1 MNIHSTAELS
11 VRLRFVVGV
20 LILASLGFAGEA
32 AAQTVPFWDNGNGS
46 AINFDPAPWPSD
58 AQWIAYTR
66 TNASINDKRTQDP
79 SNGGTSPQSY
89 VNVSS
94 GCTDQALPSVFY
106 YFDPVRQVIFY
117 RWRVENAPNNYAT
130 GPAPGAFS
138 ATSPWQSAQ
147 WTVLF
152 DTNGDG
158 FRDFAA
164 HLNGSTGSPA
174 APIDMMNA
182 IWSPTLSNTLD
193 YLGDPANVHLI
204 SSNPTAF
211 VEGTAGNTNN
221 QILQFNGS
229 AVPST
234 VQWPNGSSETV
245 WDYGTTRAT
254 DVSVS
259 TCREYFVDYQIP
271 LAMLD
276 ATAFG
281 GPALT
286 PNTPFSFMFATANS
300 LQNPFQ
306 KDIVLNGDYTC
317 NATAPAPFG
326 DPMTLTGGIIEHPIA
341 MSVTAGTGSCTSVP
355 LSAQILDTL
364 EVDECKTVST
374 LSSATKFVYF
384 YDANGD
390 GLDNDGGV
398 WTDVAAPAV
407 RDGTVVRA
415 NWDTSSLLQGQ
426 YLVAVELIDTAT
438 PVAHTTRTWLSSA
451 TPPVFTNYP
460 TAGISA
466 ATLGINYAKTTIA
479 GACGVPPPSM
489 TKQASTAN
497 VQAGG
502 SMSYTLTI
510 TNSATTAITVSSIT
524 DTLPSGFTYSSNA
537 GGTLGAP
544 ATSPGAGA
552 SGTIT
557 WTFPAGTTVAGSSS
571 RTFSFNVTAGST
583 AGSFFNTATAVTSV
597 GTISAT
603 DNTGI
608 TVQNAVMTVS
618 KIAAFASAPTTPIT
632 KVDRNGAFQY
642 RITYSNISDTTTT
655 GVVVTD
661 TLPAGVTFVSAVPA
675 PTSVVGNVLSWTIG
689 NVAANSGPFTIT
701 VNVTATT
708 AGSQINTVQVT
719 STNAATETATASVLV
734 SGPALTITKTASASA
749 VVPPATVDYTITY
762 SNVGDVAASITTV
775 TDTVPAGFTL
785 LAGAPTTAGCT
796 QPGGIGTQVTCTI
809 NASLAA
815 GASATR
821 VLRFSVSA
829 AAPNPST
836 NTATVNAS
844 NAASASTNYSLSIG
858 SSGCG
863 TSTILGVPMTGAA
876 YYFDNVLTDVTTGT
890 GERVAYARMTAV
902 GNGYTNAT
910 VTFSAPPPG
919 GTTATGTAILD
930 GGGGEV
936 VGITITNGGSGY
948 TTAPTVTITGNGTGA
963 TATATLTSSQFTTTF
978 TAPAGT
984 ATTFGP
990 VLVGTNPV
998 EVGRF
1003 YSPVLSAN
1011 DGTVLTNIADGFP
1024 VVRLYA
1030 DKDGAPPAFATVRL
1044 FSFDPA
1050 TGTSTLITSGVS
1062 GTVSGN
1068 KNNEPLSVTTFPI
1081 PAGTIVPAGH
1091 RLLWTVD
1098 FTSSSQENDIL
1109 LRWDGASSPAFG
1121 RICAAAIRP
1130 SITKT
1135 VDKATAVPGVDQL
1148 VYTITYGNAGG
1159 AAIPNVVISD
1169 PLPAGLT
1176 FGSASPAPTA
1186 APAVGSNGTV
1196 TWNIGTLAAGALG
1209 TLTLTVN
1216 TTNGMT
1222 ASSVT
1227 NTVTLTNNVT
1237 APVSASATTQLRK
1250 PAVSISKRVNDAA
1263 LAPGDTFAYTIDV
1276 VNAGNSAAS
1285 GVTVTDFLPS
1295 FITSTNYT
1303 GTTNTVATATITA
1316 GGSGYATAPAVSFT
1330 GGGGSGA
1337 AATAIVSGGAVAGI
1351 NITSGG
1357 TGYTSAPSVSL
1368 SGGGGTGATAISGIA
1383 GVTVTGSTIT
1393 FNVGSLAV
1401 GAAATF
1407 VINAQVA
1414 STGLPAGDTTLVNTA
1429 QVVDNYNTTPRTST
1443 ADVVVSAAPVLTL
1456 SAVATPSDR
1465 RVVYVNVT
1473 AGGTYTDIP
1482 TVSFSGGGCT
1492 GVTGTVSVTG
1502 TPGNYSVTGVTITDP
1517 GTGCT
1522 GMPTVVFSGAGVGG
1536 ATAAPTVGPAP
1547 GDTITYVL
1555 TATNTGNATATG
1567 VVIFDE
1573 IPNYTSYL
1581 SGGTFSIDTVYS
1593 NAVNV
1598 APGAST
1604 TLTYTVTVGSSLP
1617 KGQTSLVTNGGA
1629 SSTNTPAPGP
1639 VTTTVLTGA
1648 APAYSIDKTPDNALK
1663 PFPVATL
1670 SSNATAT
1677 TTINVTSA
1685 RLIETGTYV
1694 VIGSTVA
1701 QVVSKTATTVT
1712 LSTAVT
1718 AAGGTTVLQAIEY
1731 VLTYENDGNAT
1742 GTGVVVS
1749 DALPA
1754 GLGYAGIP
1762 TGATAP
1768 NSAPAIGAS
1777 GTVSWTIGTL
1787 LDGDSGLRRFLAYAT
1802 VAGTYTNTATISDGT
1817 TLNTYNDSDSATAI
1831 FGALDPQKTTSTPSI
1846 INQSPTNIATY
1857 TITVNNPLATPA
1869 TGVSVIDNLSSGF
1882 TYRAGST
1889 VINGVPSAD
1898 PASRYVAGIALTNGG
1913 SGYTSAPA
1921 VTISG
1926 GGGSGATANATVAGG
1941 VVTSLVIANPGSGF
1955 TSAPTVAFS
1964 GGGGVGAAATAF
1976 LSDNTTSPQWAGLTI
1991 AGGGT
1996 LSITFSADLASTVPP
2011 GLYQNE
2017 ILVYGSIPSL
2027 YFDHLGTTQEDVQV
2041 CVPPPIVSAPPAC
2054 GSSAG
2059 NVASILRQPGA
2070 SVSWSIT
2077 NGNGTIT
2084 TTSTGTVHQ
2093 VALGSGGSGYSIAPA
2108 VSFSGGGGTGAAA
2121 LANVSGG
2128 VITSITMT
2136 NPGSGYTSVP
2146 TVVITPNGSG
2156 SGATAAAVLGT
2167 GIIYTAGATGT
2178 VNLQVTVTRAF
2189 SNDIP
2194 ACNVSSLETVSIDPS
2209 PAITVGPGDIAVCPN
2224 TLATFTVTATNAT
2237 AYQWQVSTNGGG
2249 TWNNVT
2255 GATAATYAFTATLA
2269 DNGKLYRVI
2278 ASRGP
2283 ACVATSAPALLTVS
2297 CGPDVAVILN
2307 SDSPDP
2313 VIAGENIT
2321 YTQQVRNI
2329 SPTAATSPS
2338 FTQNTPVGTTFVSM
2352 TPPAGWS
2359 CTTPAVGATGAITC
2373 TATAGTLGANTT
2385 AGNFVLVLATSGT
2398 LAHGSTIG
2406 LPASISMQEIDP
2418 SPSNN
2423 TLTANTGVIRRVDNA
2438 VVKTNDATA
2447 APFGAGY
2454 LYSPPSATPL
2464 NYTITVTNNGPSRAE
2479 NTVVTDTLPAEFT
2492 YDHATSPATSTQ
2504 GTCAYNAGTRVLTCA
2519 IGTLDNAEV
2528 ETITVPGTVEGVFDD
2543 FSNTA
2548 TVTQTE
2554 TDRNLANN
2562 SSTSTIVILA
2572 STAIEMFEL
2581 DAVQT
2586 PKGVTVLWQTSF
2598 ETDNIGF
2605 NVYRSVAGGVM
2616 EQVNEHLIHGS
2627 SLVKGRGNNAG
2638 RNYRLK
2644 DNNAPA
2650 GFVQY
2655 YVEDIDIHGVRTM
2668 HGPVTPRLGEDDEPA
2683 GAPTDPDPGIG
2694 STGGIIETARGMGV
2708 AFAEKTMPAA
2718 QRMNQ
2723 QWHIV
2728 SGETSAKLVVAQ
2740 TGWVRVTKQ
2749 QLVAAGWDPGT
2760 NSRAISVFV
2769 DGMEIPVEIRQ
2780 SNPNRFDSTDTIE
2793 FFGTGMDTA
2802 TSGARIYFVTLGKGK
2817 GLRLKSNSG
2826 AKKGSAAPASF
2837 RYTYSRKARTV
2848 FFSSLTNNGDRDS
2861 FFGAVVTTRAAND
2874 SLHVENLDPAGA
2886 PAEIEIVLQGGMEK
2900 WNHVVSVKLNGT
2912 ELGPVRFHGLD
2923 RHVFKTTVPL
2933 SMLVAGKNTLTFR
2946 GTNTGND
2953 ISVVEAVTINYPHLY
2968 RADNNALAFT
2978 APGGSEL
2985 VIAGF
2990 TTDAVSAV
2998 DVTDA
3003 LDPIRLETKVTAGSA
3018 TVVVPSGETRTVL
3031 VYADTRVAAPGQVVL
3046 NQASTWNDMKNRAN
3060 LVIVTNRA
3068 FLTQATTLKTAREAA
3083 GIATAVVDVQN
3094 LYDEFSFGHHGPQ
3107 PIRDFLARAQSWALA
3122 PKYAILLGDASFD
3135 PRNYLGIGNFDFV
3148 PTKLIATDWMK
3159 TSSDDWF
3166 ADFNDTGIPMMAIGR
3181 IPVRTVAQATGVIN
3195 KLVQRGTAPPTASWT
3210 STITLVTDRPDAHAP
3225 FDKSKAYVQQAVPSS
3240 MTIAHVDYKNFTSN
3254 SATATAVNNAF
3265 NSGSLV
3271 MNYIG
3276 HGSVEIWSRNALTSK
3291 SVPNLKNGDRLPF
3304 VMSMN
3309 CLNGYFHDLYSDSLG
3324 EALLR
3329 HATGGAIGVWASSAT
3344 TSPDHQTLMNA
3355 EALRHVFAG
3364 ATIGDALLK
3373 AKAAITDKDVRRT
3386 FILLGDPT
3394 MRLK

>member
-1 MNIHSTAELS
+1 MNRHSTAEVS
-11 VRLRFVVGV
+11 VRLRFAVVGV
-20 LILASLGFAGEA
+20 LILASVGLASVA
-32 AAQTVPFWDNGNGS
+32 AAQTVPYWDDGNGS
-46 AINFDPAPWPSD
+46 AINFAPAPWPSN

-66 TNASINDKRTQDP
+66 SNASINDKRTQDP

-106 YFDPVRQVIFY
+106 YFDAARQVIFY

-164 HLNGSTGSPA
+164 HLNGSTGSPS

-204 SSNPTAF
+204 ASNPTAF
-211 VEGTAGNTNN
+211 VQGTAGNTTN

-229 AVPST
+229 ALPTT
-234 VQWPNGSSETV
+234 VQWPNGASETV

-254 DVSVS
+254 DASVS

-281 GPALT
+281 GPAIT

-341 MSVTAGTGSCTSVP
+341 MSVAAGTGSCTSVP

-374 LSSATKFVYF
+374 LSSATKFVYY
-384 YDANGD
+384 YDINGD

-407 RDGTVVRA
+407 RDGTIVRA
-415 NWDTSSLLQGQ
+415 NWDTSSLVQGQ
-426 YLVAVELIDTAT
+426 YLIAVELIDSAT
-438 PVAHTTRTWLSSA
+438 PVVHTTRTWLSTA
-451 TPPVFTNYP
+451 TPPVYTNFP

-466 ATLGINYAKTTIA
+466 ATLGINYAKTTVA
-479 GACGVPPPSM
+479 GACGVTPPSM
-489 TKQASTAN
+489 TKQASTAT

-502 SMSYTLTI
+502 AMGYTLTI
-510 TNSATTAITVSSIT
+510 TNSATSAITVSSIT
-524 DTLPSGFTYSSNA
+524 DSLPSGFTYSSNA
-537 GGTLGAP
+537 GGTLGSP
-544 ATSPGAGA
+544 ATSPAPGA

-557 WTFPAGTTVAGSSS
+557 WTFPGGTTVPGSSS
-571 RTFSFNVTAGST
+571 RTFSFNVTAGSA
-583 AGSFFNTATAVTSV
+583 AGSFFNTASAVTSV
-597 GTISAT
+597 GTISAA

-608 TVQNAVMTVS
+608 TVQNAVMAVS
-618 KIAAFASAPTTPIT
+618 KIAAFSSAPATPIT
-632 KVDRNGAFQY
+632 KVDRNAAFQY
-642 RITYSNISDTTTT
+642 RITYSNISDTATT

-675 PTSVVGNVLSWTIG
+675 PASVAGQVLQWNIG
-689 NVAANSGPFTIT
+689 TVAANSGPFTIT

-708 AGSQINTVQVT
+708 AGSQTNTVQVT
-719 STNAATETATASVLV
+719 STNAATETATATVLV

-749 VVPPATVDYTITY
+749 VAPSATVDYTITY
-762 SNVGDVAASITTV
+762 SNVGDVSASITTV

-785 LAGAPTTAGCT
+785 VTGAPTTAGCT
-796 QPGGIGTQVTCTI
+796 QPGGAGTQVTCTV
-809 NASLAA
+809 NAALAA

-821 VLRFSVSA
+821 VLRFTVGATAPDPSV
-829 AAPNPST
+829 

-844 NAASASTNYSLSIG
+844 NAASASANYSLAIG
-858 SSGCG
+858 SNTCT
-863 TSTILGVPMTGAA
+863 TST
-876 YYFDNVLTDVTTGT
+876 YFFHAGQ
-890 GERVAYARMTAV
+890 TA
-902 GNGYTNAT
+902 N
-910 VTFSAPPPG
+910 
-919 GTTATGTAILD
+919 
-930 GGGGEV
+930 
-936 VGITITNGGSGY
+936 
-948 TTAPTVTITGNGTGA
+948 TTAPVSPTSTNNGP
-963 TATATLTSSQFTTTF
+963 FVVPTT
-978 TAPAGT
+978 
-984 ATTFGP
+984 
-990 VLVGTNPV
+990 PV

-1003 YSPVLSAN
+1003 FSPVLSTTDAYSLTTITGATLAN
-1011 DGTVLTNIADGFP
+1011 PI
-1024 VVRLYA
+1024 VRLYI
-1030 DKDGAPPAFATVRL
+1030 DKTGAPQIQARVRL
-1044 FSFDPA
+1044 YTYNPA
-1050 TGTSTLITSGVS
+1050 TTATTLVGEGFSTI
-1062 GTVSGN
+1062 VSGN
-1068 KNNEPLSVTTFPI
+1068 KTNEPDYVVTMPI
-1081 PAGTIVPAGH
+1081 TAGSILPAGH
-1091 RLLWTVD
+1091 QLLWTIEYISNNQTND
-1098 FTSSSQENDIL
+1098 ITLRYDGTSSQ
-1109 LRWDGASSPAFG
+1109 AFG
-1121 RICAAAIRP
+1121 RVCLAPIRP

-1135 VDKATAVPGVDQL
+1135 VDRATAVPGVDQL
-1148 VYTITYGNAGG
+1148 VYTITYSNPSG
-1159 AAIPNVVISD
+1159 AAIPNAVISD
-1169 PLPAGLT
+1169 PLPAGVT
-1176 FGSASPAPTA
+1176 YVSASPAPTA

-1196 TWNIGTLAAGALG
+1196 TWNVGTLAAGASG

-1227 NTVTLTNNVT
+1227 NTATLTNNVT
-1237 APVSASATTQLRK
+1237 APVSATATTQLRK
-1250 PAVSISKRVNDAA
+1250 PQVSIAKRVNDSV
-1263 LAPGDTFAYTIDV
+1263 LAPGDTFAYTIDI
-1276 VNAGNSAAS
+1276 VNAGNAAAS

-1295 FITSTNYT
+1295 FVTSTNYT
-1303 GTTNTVATATITA
+1303 GATNTVATTTITA
-1316 GGSGYATAPAVSFT
+1316 GGSGYASAPAVTFS

-1337 AATAIVSGGAVAGI
+1337 AGTAIISGGAVVGI

-1357 TGYTSAPSVSL
+1357 TGYTSAPAISII
-1368 SGGGGTGATAISGIA
+1368 GGGGVGANATATLA
-1383 GVTVTGSTIT
+1383 GVSVVGSTIT
-1393 FNVGSLAV
+1393 FNVGSLPA

-1407 VINAQVA
+1407 VINAQIA
-1414 STGLPAGDTTLVNTA
+1414 TTGVPAGDTTLVNTA
-1429 QVVDNYNTTPRTST
+1429 QVADSYNTTPRTST
-1443 ADVVVSAAPVLTL
+1443 ADVVVSAAPVLALT
-1456 SAVATPSDR
+1456 AVATPSDR

-1482 TVSFSGGGCT
+1482 TVTFSGGGCS
-1492 GVTGTVSVTG
+1492 GVTGTVSVIG
-1502 TPGNYSVTGVTITDP
+1502 TPGNYSVTGVTITNP

-1522 GMPTVVFSGAGVGG
+1522 GIPTVVFTGAGAGG
-1536 ATAAPTVGPAP
+1536 ATATPTVGPAP

-1567 VVIFDE
+1567 VVISDQ

-1593 NAVNV
+1593 SAVNV

-1604 TLTYTVTVGSSLP
+1604 TLTYTVAVGSSLP
-1617 KGQTSLVTNGGA
+1617 KGETSLVTSGGA
-1629 SSTNTPAPGP
+1629 TSTNTPAPAA

-1648 APAYSIDKTPDNALK
+1648 APAYSIDKSPDDVLK

-1670 SSNATAT
+1670 SSLANAS
-1677 TTINVTSA
+1677 TTINVTTA

-1694 VIGSTVA
+1694 VIGTTVA
-1701 QVVSKTATTVT
+1701 QVLSKTATTVT

-1718 AAGGTTVLQAIEY
+1718 ASAGTSVLQAIEY
-1731 VLTYENDGNAT
+1731 VLSYENDGNAT
-1742 GTGVVVS
+1742 GTSVVVT
-1749 DALPA
+1749 DTLPA

-1768 NSAPAIGAS
+1768 ASAPAIGAS
-1777 GTVSWTIGTL
+1777 GPVVWNIGTL
-1787 LDGDSGLRRFLAYAT
+1787 INGDSGLRRFLAYAT
-1802 VAGTYTNTATISDGT
+1802 VPGTYTNTATISDGT
-1817 TLNTYNDSDSATAI
+1817 TLNTYNDSDSATAV

-1846 INQSPTNIATY
+1846 INQSPANIATY
-1857 TITVNNPLATPA
+1857 TITVTNPLATPA
-1869 TGVSVIDNLSSGF
+1869 TSVSVIDNLASGF
-1882 TYRAGST
+1882 TYRPGST
-1889 VINGVPSAD
+1889 VINGVASAD
-1898 PASRYVAGIALTNGG
+1898 PTSRYVAGISLTSGG

-1926 GGGSGATANATVAGG
+1926 GGGSGATAKATVVGG
-1941 VVTSLVIANPGSGF
+1941 VVTTLVITNPGSGF
-1955 TSAPTVAFS
+1955 TSAPTVSFS
-1964 GGGGVGAAATAF
+1964 GGGGAGAAATAF
-1976 LSDNTTSPQWAGLTI
+1976 ISDNTISPQWAGLTI

-1996 LSITFSADLASTVPP
+1996 LTITFSADLASSVPP

-2017 ILVYGSIPSL
+2017 ILVYSSIPSL

-2070 SVSWSIT
+2070 NVTWSIT

-2084 TTSTGTVHQ
+2084 TATTGTVHQ
-2093 VALGSGGSGYSIAPA
+2093 VVLGSGGSGYSIAPA

-2121 LANVSGG
+2121 VANVSGG

-2167 GIIYTAGATGT
+2167 GIIYTAGASGT
-2178 VNLQVTVTRAF
+2178 VDLQVTVTRAF

-2209 PAITVGPGDIAVCPN
+2209 PAIIAAPGDITVCPN
-2224 TLATFTVTATNAT
+2224 TLATFTVTASNAT

-2249 TWNNVT
+2249 SWSNVS

-2269 DNGKLYRVI
+2269 DTGKLYRVI

-2283 ACVATSAPALLTVS
+2283 ACLATSAAALLTVS

-2313 VIAGENIT
+2313 VIAGENVT

-2338 FTQNTPVGTTFVSM
+2338 FTQNTPAGTTFVSM

-2359 CTTPAVGATGAITC
+2359 CTTPAAGATGAITC
-2373 TATAGTLGANTT
+2373 TATAGTLAANTT
-2385 AGNFVLVLATSGT
+2385 TGSFVLVLATSGI
-2398 LAHGSTIG
+2398 LAHGSTIV
-2406 LPASISMQEIDP
+2406 LPASVSMQEVDP
-2418 SPSNN
+2418 SPGNN

-2438 VVKTNDATA
+2438 VVKTNDAMA
-2447 APFGAGY
+2447 APYGSGY

-2464 NYTITVTNNGPSRAE
+2464 NYTIVVTNNGPSRAE

-2492 YDHATSPATSTQ
+2492 YDHATNPATSTQ
-2504 GTCAYNAGTRVLTCA
+2504 GTCAYNAGTRVLTCT
-2519 IGTLDNAEV
+2519 IGTLDRTNSA
-2528 ETITVPGTVEGVFDD
+2528 TITLPGTVEGVFDD

-2554 TDRNLANN
+2554 TDRDLSNN
-2562 SSTSTIVILA
+2562 SSTSTIIILA
-2572 STAIEMFEL
+2572 PTAIEMFEL

-2605 NVYRSVAGGVM
+2605 NVYRSVAGGAPNSGM
-2616 EQVNEHLIHGS
+2616 EPVNEHLIHGS
-2627 SLVKGRGNNAG
+2627 SLVKGRGNDAG
-2638 RNYRLK
+2638 RNYRFK

-2668 HGPVTPRLGEDDEPA
+2668 HGPVTPRIGEDDEPA

-2708 AFAEKTMPAA
+2708 LFAEKTMPSE
-2718 QRMNQ
+2718 QRLNQ

-2728 SGETSAKLVVAQ
+2728 SGDNSAKLVVARA
-2740 TGWVRVTKQ
+2740 GWVRVTKQ
-2749 QLVAAGWDPGT
+2749 QLVTAGWDPGT

-2769 DGMEIPVEIRQ
+2769 DGMEIPVDIRQ
-2780 SNPNRFDSTDTIE
+2780 SNANRFDSTDTIE

-2817 GLRLKSNSG
+2817 GLRLKSNNG

-2837 RYTYSRKARTV
+2837 RYTYSRKTRTV

-2861 FFGAVVTTRAAND
+2861 FFGAVVTTRAVND
-2874 SLHVENLDPAGA
+2874 SLYVENLDPAGA

-2953 ISVVEAVTINYPHLY
+2953 ISVVEAVSINYPHLY
-2968 RADNNALAFT
+2968 RADDNALAFT
-2978 APGGSEL
+2978 APGGSEV

-2990 TTDAVSAV
+2990 TNDAVSAV

-3003 LDPIRLETKVTAGSA
+3003 LDPIRLEVKVTTGSA

-3031 VYADTRVAAPGQVVL
+3031 IYADTRVTAPGQVVL
-3046 NQASTWNDMKNRAN
+3046 NQASTWNDAKNRAN
-3060 LVIVTNRA
+3060 LVIITNRA
-3068 FLTQATTLKTAREAA
+3068 FLAQATSLKTAREAA

-3107 PIRDFLARAQSWALA
+3107 PIRDFLKRAQGWALA

-3135 PRNYLGIGNFDFV
+3135 PRNYLRVGNFDFV

-3166 ADFNDTGIPMMAIGR
+3166 ADFNDTGIPTMAIGR
-3181 IPVRTVAQATGVIN
+3181 IPVRTAAQATGVIN
-3195 KLVQRGTAPPTASWT
+3195 KLVQRGTAPPSASWT
-3210 STITLVTDRPDAHAP
+3210 STVTMVTDRPDPHAP

-3240 MTIAHVDYKNFTSN
+3240 MTLAHVEYKNFTSN
-3254 SATATAVNNAF
+3254 SATATAVTNAF
-3265 NSGSLV
+3265 NGGSLL

-3276 HGSVEIWSRNALTSK
+3276 HGSVENWSRNAITSK

-3324 EALLR
+3324 EVLLR

-3344 TSPDHQTLMNA
+3344 TSPDQQTLMNA
-3355 EALRHVFAG
+3355 EAVRQVFAG

-3373 AKAAITDKDVRRT
+3373 AKAAVTNKDVRRT